1 MEKCFLDVGGHGVT
15 ITAKSNKNS
24 CEIIKQR
31 RSGGQTIFQAWSICY
46 QRQHEGGGGGG
57 GCDGVLLNAMV
68 WKAVEFV
75 SILTRFWNFLYE
87 SPLFLVNDNLG
98 IRFQFFR
105 ILG

>member
-1 MEKCFLDVGGHGVT
+1 MVKQSFKLGRYVIKDNTKGGG
-15 ITAKSNKNS
+15 
-24 CEIIKQR
+24 
-31 RSGGQTIFQAWSICY
+31 
-46 QRQHEGGGGGG
+46 GGGGGG